1 MGFKFEIVIFVGSM
15 DIKKNYKILLFNDLF
30 LSTDILESF
39 KLINT

>member
-1 MGFKFEIVIFVGSM
+1 MRFKFEIIIFVRTM
-15 DIKKNYKILLFNDLF
+15 DMKQSCKTLLFNDLF